1 MKDTLKPGLSTTNR
15 VTIDKARTIDF
26 MGDEGR
32 VYATPE
38 LVRDIEITCRNL
50 LLAQGDTGEDSV
62 GVRIEVDHTAAT
74 LLGMWVEITATVAEV
89 EGRRVVF
96 EISARDNVE
105 EVARGKHAR
114 FVVDTAKT
122 LQRLKGKAEKAGLAK

>member
-1 MKDTLKPGLSTTNR
+1 MKDTLKTGLTTTNR
-15 VTIDKARTIDF
+15 VTIELARTIDF

-38 LVRDIEITCRNL
+38 LVRDIEITCRNFL
-50 LLAQGDTGEDSV
+50 LEHTDAGEDSV
-62 GVRIEVDHTAAT
+62 GARIELDHLAAT
-74 LLGMWVEITATVAEV
+74 LLGMWVEITAKVVEV

-96 EISARDNVE
+96 EIAARDNLE
-105 EVARGKHAR
+105 DVARGRHAR

-122 LQRLKGKAEKAGLAK
+122 LQRLKGKAAKAGQA

>member
-1 MKDTLKPGLSTTNR
+1 MKDTLKTGLTTTNR
-15 VTIDKARTIDF
+15 VTIERARTIDF

-38 LVRDIEITCRNL
+38 LVRDIEITCRNFL
-50 LLAQGDTGEDSV
+50 LEHTDAGEDSV
-62 GVRIEVDHTAAT
+62 GARIELDHLAAT
-74 LLGMWVEITATVAEV
+74 LLGMWVEITAQVVEV

-96 EISARDNVE
+96 EIAARDNLE
-105 EVARGKHAR
+105 DVARGRHAR

-122 LQRLKGKAEKAGLAK
+122 LQRLKGKAAKAGQA

>member
-1 MKDTLKPGLSTTNR
+1 MKDTLKAGLSTTAR
-15 VTIDKARTIDF
+15 ITVDKSRTIDF

-38 LVRDIEITCRNL
+38 LVRDIENTCRNL
-50 LLAQGDTGEDSV
+50 LLEHTDAGEDSV
-62 GVRIEVDHTAAT
+62 GTRIEVDHLAAT
-74 LLGMWVEITATVAEV
+74 LLGMWVEITATVAGV
-89 EGRRVVF
+89 EGRRVAF
-96 EISARDNVE
+96 EIAARDNVE

-122 LQRLKGKAEKAGLAK
+122 LERLKGKAEKVR